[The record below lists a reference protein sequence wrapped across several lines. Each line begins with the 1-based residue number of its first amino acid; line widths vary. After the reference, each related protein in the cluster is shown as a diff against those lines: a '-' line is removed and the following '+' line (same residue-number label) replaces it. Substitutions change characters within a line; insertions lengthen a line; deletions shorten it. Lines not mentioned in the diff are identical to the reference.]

1 MATNAEAGS
10 KLRLVRLLFVVHYF
24 HYYQYQCILRGN
36 GAQPFNG
43 SREIVTALVPGAVRN
58 WAMKQGAPNIIIE

>member
-1 MATNAEAGS
+1 MKNSWSTERCS
-10 KLRLVRLLFVVHYF
+10 QK
-24 HYYQYQCILRGN
+24 YQCILRGN

-43 SREIVTALVPGAVRN
+43 SREIVIALVPGAVRN